1 MIIPVDKEK
10 VLQEFNEK
18 HVKEIFNEEYS
29 NIYKKFNNNKESI
42 KKNS

>member
-18 HVKEIFNEEYS
+18 YVKEMFNEEYS
-29 NIYKKFNNNKESI
+29 NIYEKFNNNKESI